1 MLSASLFIIIAV
13 KEVREMRAN
22 KNRYIRAKDGHLA
35 NRLFE
40 KSSQLCT
47 PANDARFLALKAVGE
62 IVAARR

>member
-1 MLSASLFIIIAV
+1 
-13 KEVREMRAN
+13 MRAN
-22 KNRYIRAKDGHLA
+22 KNRYIRAKDGHFG

-47 PANDARFLALKAVGE
+47 SANDTWFLALKAAGE

>member
-1 MLSASLFIIIAV
+1 
-13 KEVREMRAN
+13 MRAN
-22 KNRYIRAKDGHLA
+22 KNRYIRAKGGHLA

-47 PANDARFLALKAVGE
+47 PANDARFLALKAAGE